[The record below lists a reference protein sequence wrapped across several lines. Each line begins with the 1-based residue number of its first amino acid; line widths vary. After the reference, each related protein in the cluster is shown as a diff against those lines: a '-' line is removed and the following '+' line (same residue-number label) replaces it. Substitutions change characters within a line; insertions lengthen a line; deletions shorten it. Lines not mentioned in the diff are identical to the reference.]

1 MIAEMKVIIYGVI
14 FSIIA
19 ILGGYVYA
27 QTIAIDTLDNKVQS
41 LTTDLQNQ
49 KLILKLCRTDCEVEK
64 FEKVQEV
71 TVKKEKE
78 KPYEKVPD
86 AIGNHTISFE

>member
-41 LTTDLQNQ
+41 LTTDLQN
-49 KLILKLCRTDCEVEK
+49 KDILLRAYKTDCEVEK
-64 FEKVQEV
+64 FEDKQK
-71 TVKKEKE
+71 TIIKKEKE
-78 KPYEKVPD
+78 KDEKLPYSVGD
-86 AIGNHTISFE
+86 YNISFE